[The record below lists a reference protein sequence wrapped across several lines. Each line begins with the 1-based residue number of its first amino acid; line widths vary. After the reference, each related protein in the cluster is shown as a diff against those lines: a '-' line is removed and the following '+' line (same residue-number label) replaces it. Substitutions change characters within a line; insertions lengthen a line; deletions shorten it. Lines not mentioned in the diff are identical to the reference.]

1 VKYLFRLIQLA
12 VFAVLL
18 FFLFVRFSVWMYQSF
33 ESGPW
38 VSVAGGAAVSVFFLT
53 ICLTVIYR
61 WLAGRVGSF
70 KAIRWR
76 AYLSLMLV
84 LSFCFYGLIFLSES
98 NAKEK
103 SVAEEF
109 TSLHPVLRVGI
120 SSTILA
126 DRSLLITDA
135 SRVPEDYDRM
145 GLGRNG
151 KSLHYPQADGFV
163 HAVDIRTNGRS
174 EYRNQMLQATFCLMG
189 FRTLR
194 HVGTSDHLHIALP

>member
-1 VKYLFRLIQLA
+1 VKYFFRLVQLVILA
-12 VFAVLL
+12 VFL

-33 ESGPW
+33 EAGPW
-38 VSVAGGAAVSVFFLT
+38 LSVLGGAGVSVIFLT
-53 ICLTVIYR
+53 ICLTIVYK
-61 WLAGRVGSF
+61 WMAGRIGSF

-76 AYLSLMLV
+76 AYISLFLV
-84 LSFCFYGLIFLSES
+84 ISFGVYGLIFLSES
-98 NAKEK
+98 NAKGK
-103 SVAEEF
+103 PVADEY

-120 SSTILA
+120 STTILA

-135 SRVPEDYDRM
+135 SRMPEDYDNM
-145 GLGRNG
+145 GLGRNPS
-151 KSLHYPQADGFV
+151 SLHYPQSDGFV

-174 EYRNQMLQATFCLMG
+174 EERNRMLQIAFRLMG